1 MDNENRK
8 NNSFDLDDIPEL
20 DLDILDEIVGTPS
33 DEPQVEEEPVPEEPA
48 SEEPVQEFVETPM
61 EETLETPEQE
71 LEEMPVQELSE
82 TPEELVV
89 APIQEPVVAPVEEL
103 VFGEEDKVVLFDDPE
118 EEDDLIMIF
127 DEIETDL
134 STVNEEE
141 EDDDL
146 VFIDAVSVRDR
157 RKINKL
163 HMVEVPDEM
172 DVEKKKTRR
181 RTHDV
186 TEIKK
191 ERSINFAKKNIV
203 FIGIGILVL
212 IIIIGAI
219 SVGVRGCKEKNST
232 VPKTSASTEA
242 YQVKEQEAIN
252 ALMTKY
258 YTAVA
263 DNDTYVLNEIL
274 NPVFDNEMEY
284 IRILSEYVDAYNNIV
299 CYAKD
304 GAAEGQ
310 YIVAAYYEL
319 KYAKIKDAAPG
330 MQFFYLETN
339 ADGELYINNLYSEH
353 NMVYVES
360 EPNADIMNLI
370 LAYQTEPD
378 MQSML
383 TQVQDNYAAALEANQ
398 ELSALVTETLPGAL
412 TDWSANMEAYLNVQ
426 PDVPDTPVDDPAT
439 PDDGTTTDPATGVTE
454 TPAEGIVY
462 ANDNVN
468 VRQTP
473 STEAAKVASLYAGAE
488 VKRLATTDNGWTKVQ
503 TGDVIGYIRSDFIS
517 DERPAGTDGN
527 GGGNTVTVNVTLKIR
542 AGKSTESD
550 IVEMV
555 TEGQTVTIVEGD
567 SEGWTKVSFKGVTG
581 YIRTD
586 VLY

>member
-1 MDNENRK
+1 MDNEKRK

-20 DLDILDEIVGTPS
+20 DLDILDEIVGTPEVS
-33 DEPQVEEEPVPEEPA
+33 EEPQVEEPQLDEAPVQD
-48 SEEPVQEFVETPM
+48 SEEIPVGET
-61 EETLETPEQE
+61 EDVPEQE
-71 LEEMPVQELSE
+71 SEEVPVQELSE
-82 TPEELVV
+82 TPEEPVV
-89 APIQEPVVAPVEEL
+89 VPTQEPVVTPVEEL
-103 VFGEEDKVVLFDDPE
+103 VFGEEDKVVLFDDQE
-118 EEDDLIMIF
+118 EDDDLIMIF

-134 STVNEEE
+134 SAVNEEE

-157 RKINKL
+157 RKINKIQ
-163 HMVEVPDEM
+163 MTDVPVEV
-172 DVEKKKTRR
+172 DVEKKKTHR

-219 SVGVRGCKEKNST
+219 SVGIRGCKEKNST

-242 YQVKEQEAIN
+242 YQVKEQEAIE

-263 DNDTYVLNEIL
+263 DNDTYVLNEVM

-304 GAAEGQ
+304 GAEEGQ

-319 KYAKIKDAAPG
+319 KYAKVKDAAPG

-339 ADGELYINNLYSEH
+339 ADGDLYINNLYSEH

-383 TQVQDNYAAALEANQ
+383 TQVQDNYAAVLEANQ
-398 ELSALVTETLPGAL
+398 ELSVLVTETLPGAL

-426 PDVPDTPVDDPAT
+426 PDVPDVPVDDPVT
-439 PDDGTTTDPATGVTE
+439 PDDGTTTDPTTGVTE

-503 TGDVIGYIRSDFIS
+503 TGDVTGYIRSDFIS

-527 GGGNTVTVNVTLKIR
+527 GGGNTVTANDTLRIR
-542 AGKSTESD
+542 ASKSTESD
-550 IVEMV
+550 IVEIV
-555 TEGQTVTIVEGD
+555 TEGETVTIVEGD

>member
-426 PDVPDTPVDDPAT
+426 PDVPDTPVDDPVT

-527 GGGNTVTVNVTLKIR
+527 GGGNTVTVNDTLKIR